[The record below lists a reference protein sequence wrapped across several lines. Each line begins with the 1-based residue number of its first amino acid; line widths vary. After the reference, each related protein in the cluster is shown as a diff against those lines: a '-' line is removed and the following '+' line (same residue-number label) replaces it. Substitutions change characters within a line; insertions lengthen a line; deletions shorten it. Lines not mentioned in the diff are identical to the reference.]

1 LETEKWLL
9 LPNRKRVQEMMAAL
23 ERTAEYLGVKD
34 SLLILGSV
42 AQPVQLHCVPDSFSI
57 SESKKFGAYIF
68 DDEVSSSNSD
78 EPGKLHILASFGG
91 VTELQ
96 IRRHLGNFE
105 AAEVYSAPWGFYAT
119 VAASGMQCVYL
130 PRCINSL
137 GMQSKLSLA
146 VSWLTERAQ
155 QITNLAKRRSQI
167 LGLNALPVDSPG
179 AEKRKVQK
187 MSASRKNSPS
197 LLHWMTRLLILSVV
211 EIGQDAFGEFSWPR
225 PLLEPSC
232 SRAIV
237 SKLKAANAK
246 RDNHLPN
253 SCVFV
258 LTFRTSER
266 LNDDTGH
273 N

>member
-1 LETEKWLL
+1 MVLKFSTFKTRPPMVGPRRPKHCEKLIAVTLLSDSLARRAAGRFRIRTHSPQRSASGEWLSRVLSARQPNLETEKWLL
-9 LPNRKRVQEMMAAL
+9 LPYRIRVQEMMAAL

-57 SESKKFGAYIF
+57 SESKKFAAYIF

-197 LLHWMTRLLILSVV
+197 LLH
-211 EIGQDAFGEFSWPR
+211 
-225 PLLEPSC
+225 
-232 SRAIV
+232 
-237 SKLKAANAK
+237 
-246 RDNHLPN
+246 
-253 SCVFV
+253 
-258 LTFRTSER
+258 
-266 LNDDTGH
+266 
-273 N
+273 